1 MQAAHGGTHASQL
14 FMAGIEQENRKMKT
28 QEIQETARDLLAG
41 TINDAEA
48 FTAQDCEYIAD
59 LLASQG
65 YALRVKPEFSLVYA
79 VPEQVH

>member
-1 MQAAHGGTHASQL
+1 
-14 FMAGIEQENRKMKT
+14 MAGIEQENRKMKS

-41 TINDAEA
+41 TVYDMEQITPADA
-48 FTAQDCEYIAD
+48 QYISD

-65 YALRVKPEFSLVYA
+65 YILRVKPEFSLVYA

>member
-1 MQAAHGGTHASQL
+1 MLECLILMNPLLSDCTNKR
-14 FMAGIEQENRKMKT
+14 ENRKMKT

-41 TINDAEA
+41 TVYDMEQLTAEDARRI
-48 FTAQDCEYIAD
+48 TD

-65 YALRVKPEFSLVYA
+65 YVLRVKPEFSLVYA

>member
-1 MQAAHGGTHASQL
+1 
-14 FMAGIEQENRKMKT
+14 MKT

-41 TINDAEA
+41 SIYDAEQISA
-48 FTAQDCEYIAD
+48 EDAQYIRD

>member
-1 MQAAHGGTHASQL
+1 
-14 FMAGIEQENRKMKT
+14 MKT
-28 QEIQETARDLLAG
+28 QEVMEVTRDLLAG
-41 TINDAEA
+41 TIYDAEA
-48 FTAQDCEYIAD
+48 FTAQDCQYIAD

>member
-1 MQAAHGGTHASQL
+1 MQTVTKTGQKRP

-28 QEIQETARDLLAG
+28 QEMQETARDLLAG
-41 TINDAEA
+41 TVYDMEQITPADA
-48 FTAQDCEYIAD
+48 QYISD

>member
-1 MQAAHGGTHASQL
+1 
-14 FMAGIEQENRKMKT
+14 MAGIEQENRKMKT

-41 TINDAEA
+41 TVYDMEQLTAEDARRI
-48 FTAQDCEYIAD
+48 TD

-65 YALRVKPEFSLVYA
+65 YVLRVKPEFSLVYA

>member
-1 MQAAHGGTHASQL
+1 
-14 FMAGIEQENRKMKT
+14 MAGIEQENRKMKT

-41 TINDAEA
+41 TVYDMEQITPADA
-48 FTAQDCEYIAD
+48 QYISD

-79 VPEQVH
+79 VPDRVH